1 MSLLAIVQASPRRAA
16 GQRGDRGVAASHES
30 HAASEGP
37 KEERDGGIRSAL
49 RWFYG
54 QRAFPRRHTPKGA
67 LIRARAQAARLP
79 VVRPHRRAGAAPTIT
94 SSTDWTELGPHPLSG
109 KDDRYSGASP
119 FGGRV
124 TVVSP
129 VGDGTRTYIGTA
141 EGGVWRTTGP

>member
-54 QRAFPRRHTPKGA
+54 QRAFPQRHTPKGA

-79 VVRPHRRAGAAPTIT
+79 VIPPHRRAGAAPTIT
-94 SSTDWTELGPHPLSG
+94 SSTDWTELEPHPPSVE
-109 KDDRYSGASP
+109 DHRYPGAAP
-119 FGGRV
+119 LRWRV
-124 TVVSP
+124 T
-129 VGDGTRTYIGTA
+129 
-141 EGGVWRTTGP
+141 GGSSRGYG